1 MGSFNYQFSVI
12 PPFLLVIVIVSF
24 KWERS
29 LSIYLAARFYLSSA
43 PVSQHAQHG
52 AKRKLFDFPIESYH
66 LSNRGLGFFWEKF
79 LHLER
84 GCEDGN
90 FIFVK
95 IDFSSFG
102 EACCS
107 GVQSNSTQRKEQRA
121 ELYYSPFLP
130 LLSFIVFSL
139 GHGVLISI
147 FAALLIV
154 KKQSFSRERYLSR
167 FLSFS

>member
-1 MGSFNYQFSVI
+1 MGKIF
-12 PPFLLVIVIVSF
+12 
-24 KWERS
+24 
-29 LSIYLAARFYLSSA
+29 IYLSCSALLFEQRTCVVACTAWSKKESSLIFLSSPTVLA
-43 PVSQHAQHG
+43 IVDLA
-52 AKRKLFDFPIESYH
+52 F
-66 LSNRGLGFFWEKF
+66 LGEIF

-167 FLSFS
+167 FLSFL